1 MDSFKR
7 FFLTYRRILA
17 LAYRVNPSYLVL
29 LTIISAFWG
38 LTNLPILYINKIL
51 LDLVIS
57 SIGHP
62 NWEVVART
70 IIWIAILRA
79 GIEFARSFLSR
90 YQNAVTNL
98 LTSQISNKIE
108 IMLGVKLNTL
118 DIPTIE
124 SPVFQDKYK
133 KVSRESNQRVWGML
147 SPLSDFPNAI
157 FTIISGAIPLF
168 TFNPLITLVIIAAS
182 LPEAFVSGRL
192 AKLEYRDRDSLNK
205 EYRIWGWI
213 SWLITDT
220 RQIYENK
227 LYDTANYVTAKL
239 NALQEKVEEI
249 NRALRFRR
257 VKWRTFTDVPLT
269 LLVIGLNSYF
279 FILALIGRITLGSAQ
294 MLYQAANT
302 LTNGFNMVVQNIA
315 VVYENYLFVQ
325 DFTWFMDLVPKLSSG
340 TKILPDKLHTGIVF
354 DHVFFKYPTSTDW
367 VLKDVSLSINPTDNV
382 AIVGENGAGKTTLL
396 KLLLGLHSPQKGQI
410 LINGLPVHEYNLQKL
425 WHKISVLQQDFHLF
439 PLSARESIAFSDLSR
454 VNNLSEVK
462 QAAKLAEIDAYIE
475 TLPLKYETPLNKEL
489 EHGVDPSGGQK
500 QRIGLARTMFRKSNI
515 MILDEPTSNVDP
527 KAEEEIFENV
537 LKITRDQILMLV
549 SHRFSTVRKAD
560 RILVLEN
567 GTVSESG
574 SHEQL
579 MKQKGTYSELFTL
592 QAKSYQ

>member
-7 FFLTYRRILA
+7 FFLTYRRILS
-17 LAYRVNPSYLVL
+17 LAYRVNASYLVL

-57 SIGHP
+57 SIGRP
-62 NWEVVART
+62 NWEVIART
-70 IIWIAILRA
+70 IIWIVIFRA
-79 GIEFARSFLSR
+79 GIEFTRSFLSR

-108 IMLGVKLNTL
+108 IMMGVKLNSL

-124 SPVFQDKYK
+124 SPEFQDKYK

-182 LPEAFVSGRL
+182 LPEALVSGRL

-239 NALQEKVEEI
+239 NTLQKMVEII
-249 NRALRFRR
+249 NRSLRFRR
-257 VKWRTFTDVPLT
+257 VRWRTFTDIPLT

-279 FILALIGRITLGSAQ
+279 FILALVGRITLGTAQ

-302 LTNGFNMVVQNIA
+302 LTNGFSMVVQNIA
-315 VVYENYLFVQ
+315 VIYENYLFVQ

-340 TKILPDKLHTGIVF
+340 TKLLPDKLHTGIVF
-354 DHVFFKYPTSTDW
+354 DHVFFKYPTSSDW

-410 LINGLPVHEYNLQKL
+410 LINDLPVQEYNLQKF

-439 PLSARESIAFSDLSR
+439 PLSVRESIAFSDLSR
-454 VNNLSEVK
+454 VNNLDQVK
-462 QAAKLAEIDAYIE
+462 HAARLAEIDAYIE

-537 LKITRDQILMLV
+537 LKITRDQVLILV

-567 GTVSESG
+567 GAVSESG

-579 MKQKGTYSELFTL
+579 MKQKGTYAKLFTL